1 MPTVDVETVMSWN
14 PCQNYTQEVVSG
26 LFAGR
31 DNLSEQDILALGIP
45 QEDKFWALARNH
57 FVDDRVLRLTA
68 CRAARRA
75 LALVDP
81 DPRSIA
87 AVATAERY
95 AEGEATAE
103 ELNAAR
109 AEAWEAW
116 RAAARV
122 ARDAVWD
129 AAAAAAWAAAAA
141 AWDAA
146 RAALDAARDAA
157 RAAARVAVWDARA
170 EAEAAAWDAARA
182 AWAAALGDLCEL
194 AGWKK

>member
-1 MPTVDVETVMSWN
+1 MPRVDVSTVMSWN
-14 PCQNYTQEVVSG
+14 PCPNYTQEVVSG

-87 AVATAERY
+87 AVETAERY
-95 AEGEATAE
+95 AEGEATAK

-109 AEAWEAW
+109 AAAWDAAWAAEAAEAW
-116 RAAARV
+116 AAAR
-122 ARDAVWD
+122 
-129 AAAAAAWAAAAA
+129 AAAWAAA
-141 AWDAA
+141 
-146 RAALDAARDAA
+146 RV
-157 RAAARVAVWDARA
+157 ARVAVWDAALAALDAAARVA
-170 EAEAAAWDAARA
+170 RAAAWA
-182 AWAAALGDLCEL
+182 AWDAALGDLCEL
-194 AGWKK
+194 AGWKKEQQ